1 MSNEPTK
8 KQMETLRFIVR
19 RCDAGSPPSFDEM
32 RREAG
37 VGFLQAI
44 ADRISALER
53 RGLVAR
59 IGEGIA
65 RNIRPTALGR
75 QVAGLPAPKPE
86 SASVFI
92 ARVIDSMTRGT
103 SPDEALFEASGA
115 TTNNELL
122 AYLRAM

>member
-1 MSNEPTK
+1 VSNEPTK

-19 RCDAGSPPSFDEM
+19 RCDAGMPPTFDEM

-44 ADRISALER
+44 ADRVSALER
-53 RGLVAR
+53 KGLVTR
-59 IGEGIA
+59 DINIPT

-75 QVAGLPAPKPE
+75 RVAGLPAPKSE
-86 SASVFI
+86 SASGFI
-92 ARVIDSMTRGT
+92 ARVIDAMMRGA
-103 SPDEALFEASGA
+103 SPDEALFEASGT

>member
-1 MSNEPTK
+1 
-8 KQMETLRFIVR
+8 
-19 RCDAGSPPSFDEM
+19 M

-86 SASVFI
+86 SASGFI
-92 ARVIDSMTRGT
+92 ARVIDAMMRGA
-103 SPDEALFEASGA
+103 SPDEALFEASGT

>member
-59 IGEGIA
+59 ICEGIA

-103 SPDEALFEASGA
+103 SPD
-115 TTNNELL
+115 
-122 AYLRAM
+122 